1 MFSIDPYLAL
11 DIHRQ
16 RGERLRSEAVADA
29 LVARAGGAR
38 AGRHARKPR
47 ELWRVVTRRRA
58 PAVP

>member
-11 DIHRQ
+11 DINRQ
-16 RGERLRSEAVADA
+16 RGERLRGEAVADA
-29 LVARAGGAR
+29 VAARAGR
-38 AGRHARKPR
+38 TGRHARKPR